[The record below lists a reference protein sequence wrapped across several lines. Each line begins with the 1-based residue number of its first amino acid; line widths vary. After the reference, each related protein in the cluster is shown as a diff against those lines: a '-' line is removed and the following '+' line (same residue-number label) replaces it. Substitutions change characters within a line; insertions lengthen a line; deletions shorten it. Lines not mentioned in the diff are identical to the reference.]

1 MKNSGLSKDIFDKMN
16 AVFRNYKEIESVLL
30 YGSRAMGNFK
40 PASDI
45 DISIVGEGI
54 DLTLQNEIE
63 FALDDL
69 MLPYKFDISIYNDI
83 TSRDFTEH
91 IDRVGIEIFNKNK
104 SSNNHVQKTH

>member
-1 MKNSGLSKDIFDKMN
+1 MNNSGLSKDIFDKMN

-45 DISIVGEGI
+45 DISLVGQGI

-69 MLPYKFDISIYNDI
+69 MLPYKFDISIYKNI
-83 TSRDFTEH
+83 TNQEFIEH
-91 IDRVGIEIFNKNK
+91 IDRVGIVIYKMETITNE
-104 SSNNHVQKTH
+104 HVR

>member
-16 AVFRNYKEIESVLL
+16 AVFRNYKEIKSVLL

-45 DISIVGEGI
+45 DISIVGQEI

-69 MLPYKFDISIYNDI
+69 MLPYKFDISIYNTVI
-83 TSRDFTEH
+83 SPELIEH
-91 IDRVGIEIFNKNK
+91 INRVGIQIYKLEPFKKGSI
-104 SSNNHVQKTH
+104 H

>member
-16 AVFRNYKEIESVLL
+16 AVFRNYKEIKSVLL
-30 YGSRAMGNFK
+30 YGSRALGNFK

-45 DISIVGEGI
+45 DISIVGQEI

-69 MLPYKFDISIYNDI
+69 MLPYKFDISIYNTVI
-83 TSRDFTEH
+83 SPELIEH
-91 IDRVGIEIFNKNK
+91 INRVGIQIYKLEPFKKGSI
-104 SSNNHVQKTH
+104 H

>member
-30 YGSRAMGNFK
+30 YGSRAIGNFK

-45 DISIVGEGI
+45 DISLVGKGI

-69 MLPYKFDISIYNDI
+69 MLPYKFDISIYNEI
-83 TSRDFTEH
+83 TNRDFTEH
-91 IDRVGIEIFNKNK
+91 IDSVGIKIYKLESI
-104 SSNNHVQKTH
+104 NN

>member
-45 DISIVGEGI
+45 DISLVGQEI

-91 IDRVGIEIFNKNK
+91 IDRVGIEIYK
-104 SSNNHVQKTH
+104 SEAITNEHVR